1 MEQELKLENFMV
13 KKEKRKEQ
21 SFINISERPV
31 KIIPERDGFKRKLL
45 DKLFYSWR
53 TEQ

>member
-13 KKEKRKEQ
+13 KKEKKEEQ
-21 SFINISERPV
+21 PSINISERQV
-31 KIIPERDGFKRKLL
+31 RIIPERPDFKRKLL

-53 TEQ
+53 IGK